1 MLYAHDPDS
10 TQPHPTDTLPKR
22 HNALSR
28 QGLNMQSSPTPGSAD
43 SLFQHRAYIAF
54 WCARTASS
62 FGFQMLSVAVG
73 WQIYAMTGR
82 AFDLG
87 LIGLVQFFPSVLL
100 ALPAGHL
107 ADQLDRRRI
116 VLIGQIVEWVAI
128 VVLAT
133 LTLLHAINEVGI
145 LLLIFTISVAKAF
158 ESPSMQSMV
167 PALVPPSLLP
177 RAMAVNGSAMQAAM
191 IMGPA
196 LGGFLYVAGPGVVY
210 SVSAVLY
217 LIAATMVA
225 QLHYEQAPPK
235 REPATLKTLFAGVHF
250 IRERKD
256 VLGVISLDLFAVLL
270 GGATALLPIFAKD
283 VLHTGPWGLGL
294 LRAAP
299 AVGALLMSFWLA
311 RNSMERRVGM
321 IMFACVAG
329 FGVATLAMITVHHLN
344 NSRSQRILWLLEE
357 LGVPY
362 EIKRYQRDPKTM
374 LAPPELR
381 ATMHPLGKSPVI
393 TDGDSRW
400 PNPAR
405 SSNTSPTVTAQGRL
419 LPTAGTP
426 ERLRCNYWL
435 HYAEGSAMPPLLLK
449 LVFRRVETAPVPFFV
464 RPVAK
469 GIAHKVQTGFVD
481 PQLKLHLDY
490 LEGELARAN
499 GSRGNDF
506 SVADIQ
512 LSFPLEAFAAR
523 GGLDATSRPRV
534 DFCSAFMR
542 GRLSAR
548 AGGGGEYSLGY

>member
-1 MLYAHDPDS
+1 MP
-10 TQPHPTDTLPKR
+10 P
-22 HNALSR
+22 
-28 QGLNMQSSPTPGSAD
+28 SSTPGSAE

-107 ADQLDRRRI
+107 ADQFDRRRI
-116 VLIGQIVEWVAI
+116 VLLGQIVEWIAI
-128 VVLAT
+128 VLLAT

-145 LLLIFTISVAKAF
+145 LCLLFVISTAKAF

-196 LGGFLYVAGPGVVY
+196 LGGFLYIAGPGVVY
-210 SVSAVLY
+210 WVSAVLY

-225 QLHYEQAPPK
+225 QLHYERAPPK

-256 VLGVISLDLFAVLL
+256 ILGVISLDLFAVLL

-311 RNSMERRVGM
+311 RHSMQRRVGM
-321 IMFACVAG
+321 TMFACVAG
-329 FGVATLAMITVHHLN
+329 FGVATLVFALSKVI
-344 NSRSQRILWLLEE
+344 WLSLLALFA
-357 LGVPY
+357 LGAFDMVS
-362 EIKRYQRDPKTM
+362 M
-374 LAPPELR
+374 
-381 ATMHPLGKSPVI
+381 VI
-393 TDGDSRW
+393 RGSLVQLD
-400 PNPAR
+400 
-405 SSNTSPTVTAQGRL
+405 
-419 LPTAGTP
+419 TP
-426 ERLRCNYWL
+426 
-435 HYAEGSAMPPLLLK
+435 
-449 LVFRRVETAPVPFFV
+449 
-464 RPVAK
+464 
-469 GIAHKVQTGFVD
+469 
-481 PQLKLHLDY
+481 
-490 LEGELARAN
+490 
-499 GSRGNDF
+499 
-506 SVADIQ
+506 
-512 LSFPLEAFAAR
+512 
-523 GGLDATSRPRV
+523 DA
-534 DFCSAFMR
+534 MR
-542 GRLSAR
+542 GRVSAVNGIFINTSNQLGEFESGMV
-548 AGGGGEYSLGY
+548 AAWLGAVGSAVVGGIGTLVVVGLWMMMFPTLRQRQRLHMEAAPDEAASQTI